1 MAHGGE
7 LLPGGCGA
15 GLGRGEQ
22 EGLGWLVGGFAGD
35 IFEINM

>member
-22 EGLGWLVGGFAGD
+22 EGLGWLVGWLVLRV
-35 IFEINM
+35 IFLK